1 VPLPMFTKKLA
12 DQKIKK
18 FCDNRVS
25 PHVRN
30 KLRLAH
36 KFRGNSVTIY
46 EERAPWREDMKEWT
60 SLSVAQIR
68 YNGKTGKWSLYC
80 ADRNSKW
87 HEYYG
92 LEPTQDLDII
102 LNEID
107 KDPTGIFWG

>member
-1 VPLPMFTKKLA
+1 MSLPMFTKKLA
-12 DQKIKK
+12 DQKINK
-18 FCDNRVS
+18 FCDNRIP

-30 KLRLAH
+30 QVRLTH

-46 EERAPWREDMKEWT
+46 EERVPWREDIKEWT
-60 SLSVAQIR
+60 SLPIAQIR
-68 YNGKTGKWSLYC
+68 YNGKAGKWSLYC

-92 LEPTQDLDII
+92 SEPTQDLDII

-107 KDPTGIFWG
+107 KDPTRIFWG